1 MQNIL
6 WLSSWY
12 PNKYDFY
19 NGDFIQRHAIA
30 SLPFCN
36 ISVISIQ
43 FVPKNWQKAIV
54 ETGYSNQNHFPE
66 TIIYLK
72 QSNFPSPFNKIVD
85 QYRYMRAFK
94 REVNLYLALT
104 TPNLVHVHVPVKA
117 GIIGLWIK
125 KKLNIP
131 MVVTEHWGIYNDFA
145 PDKYSGRSKWFKTL
159 TKRIIAGADTFL
171 PVSKN
176 LGDSI
181 NKLVLAKPFEVVK
194 NVVDT
199 TLFHYLPTDNKPFF
213 WFAHVSMM
221 NHPKNPKGLLRAF
234 SEAVKVNKQL
244 RLRMIGNINPE
255 IIDYVKLLK
264 INDFVVFT
272 GMLPQNEVGA
282 LLQQSDAFLL
292 FSFYENMPCVIA
304 EALCCGLPVISTNV
318 GGIGEIITTENG
330 ILINPS
336 DEEACTKAII
346 KISMGKEQ
354 YFNRALIAQKA
365 AENFCYNTIGKQIA
379 RVYQKLLNN

>member
-12 PNKYDFY
+12 PNKYDLY

-30 SLPFCN
+30 SVPFCN

-43 FVPKNWQKAIV
+43 FVPSNWQKEV
-54 ETGYSNQNHFPE
+54 TVTERLNQHDFPE

-72 QSNFPSPFNKIVD
+72 KSNLPSPFNKIVD

-94 REVNLYLALT
+94 REVNLYLAST
-104 TPNLVHVHVPVKA
+104 TPNLVHIHVPVKA

-125 KKLNIP
+125 KKLQIP

-181 NKLVLAKPFEVVK
+181 NKLVITKPFEVVK

-199 TLFHYLPTDNKPFF
+199 KLFYYQPSDNKPLF
-213 WFAHVSMM
+213 WLSHVSMI

-234 SEAVKVNKQL
+234 SEAVKTNTQL
-244 RLRMIGNINPE
+244 RLRMIGQTNREIIEYVTSLNINE
-255 IIDYVKLLK
+255 
-264 INDFVVFT
+264 FVVFT
-272 GMLPQNEVGA
+272 GMLPQNEVAA
-282 LLQQSDAFLL
+282 LLQKSDAFLL
-292 FSFYENMPCVIA
+292 FSLYENMPCVIA

-318 GGIGEIITTENG
+318 GGIGEIITPENG
-330 ILINPS
+330 ILINTS
-336 DEEACTKAII
+336 DEEAFTKAILRM
-346 KISMGKEQ
+346 SEGKDQ
-354 YFNRALIAQKA
+354 SFNRSLIAQKA